1 MMVND
6 GITVDASRCY
16 ALFRRLSTRNQR
28 KVSKAALR
36 GAANKIKKEAVKN
49 LQGVIG
55 HSVRKTSTYTRA
67 NGKTEKRSLARGV
80 KVTAR
85 NPETAKVHIMGDYRL
100 KWFEMG
106 AGLKEPRKTRG
117 IRGKGKKIPLRRES
131 NRGKVFKDTSKL
143 GWFDKAVKAKEHEAA
158 RDIENELVKH
168 ILKQAKRDG
177 ITSD

>member
-6 GITVDASRCY
+6 GIQVDASRCY

-28 KVSKAALR
+28 KVSRAALR
-36 GAANKIKKEAVKN
+36 EASNKIKKEAVKN

-85 NPETAKVHIMGDYRL
+85 NSETAKVHIMGDYRL
-100 KWFEMG
+100 KFFEMVPDD
-106 AGLKEPRKTRG
+106 PRKTSGRRG
-117 IRGKGKKIPLRRES
+117 RGKKIPLRKSS
-131 NRGKVFKDTSKL
+131 NRGPRFKDQSKHL
-143 GWFDKAVKAKEHEAA
+143 WFARAIEAKENEVAH
-158 RDIENELVKH
+158 DIEEALKKH
-168 ILKQAKRDG
+168 ILKQANRDG
-177 ITSD
+177 ITSN